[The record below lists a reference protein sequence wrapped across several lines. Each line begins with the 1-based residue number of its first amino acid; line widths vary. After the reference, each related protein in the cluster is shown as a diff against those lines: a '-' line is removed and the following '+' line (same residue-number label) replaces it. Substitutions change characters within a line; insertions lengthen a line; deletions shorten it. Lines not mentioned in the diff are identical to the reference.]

1 MTMGR
6 AHKLMKK
13 FYKQVSKGKTVKQ
26 EELNEL
32 GDFLHN
38 NRYKLLVLRE
48 YGVKYNPETKAIVP
62 DHFPIAELGLAGY
75 LHYEKF

>member
-26 EELNEL
+26 QELNEL
-32 GDFLHN
+32 GDFLDT

-48 YGVKYNPETKAIVP
+48 YGVTYNPKTKAIVP
-62 DHFPIAELGLAGY
+62 DHFPIGEHGLVGY